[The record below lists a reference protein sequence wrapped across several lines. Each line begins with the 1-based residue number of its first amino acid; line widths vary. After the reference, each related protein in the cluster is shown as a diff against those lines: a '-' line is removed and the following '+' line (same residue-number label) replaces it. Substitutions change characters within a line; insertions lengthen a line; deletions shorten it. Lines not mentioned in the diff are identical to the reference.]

1 MIPEKQVFVK
11 YGLLPERIFCVVLDS
26 VLTWFRTEKR
36 LIMDIKAV
44 NRKGSDCYKWD
55 SVSEIYGEE
64 DILPLWVADMDF
76 RSPECV
82 VEAIKARA
90 DHGVFGYSILPED
103 YFSAVTD
110 WLKYRHGIDV
120 RKEWIVPVQGVVPAV
135 NMVIQE
141 FTSEGDSVLVQ
152 QPVYY
157 PFMSGTENNGRRVL
171 SSDLVFMDGRYSI
184 DFDDFEEKASR
195 PETKLFILCS
205 PHNPV
210 GRVWTEQELEKMI
223 TICRKHGVTV
233 LSDEIHS
240 DLVWPGNVH
249 HPSLSAA
256 GAMDCTITCYAP
268 SKTFNQPGLNA
279 AYMVI
284 PDEELRRAM
293 KKRLEKNWISR
304 LNVFGPVAQTAAY
317 RGGREWLENVMEYI
331 RGSMEMCMDFFKK
344 ELPQARP
351 VKPEATYLLWVD
363 MRDLCPAE
371 ELTDILRHKARVALD
386 EGEMFGP
393 AGAGFARIN
402 TGCSRELLLEA
413 LKRIK
418 AAFTELI

>member
-1 MIPEKQVFVK
+1 
-11 YGLLPERIFCVVLDS
+11 
-26 VLTWFRTEKR
+26 
-36 LIMDIKAV
+36 MDIKTV
-44 NRKGSDCYKWD
+44 NRKCSGCYKWD

-76 RSPECV
+76 PSPECV
-82 VEAIKARA
+82 IEAIKARA

-103 YFSAVTD
+103 YFPALAD
-110 WLKYRHGIDV
+110 WLKSRHGLDV
-120 RKEWIVPVQGVVPAV
+120 RKEWIVPVQGVVPAI

-141 FTSEGDSVLVQ
+141 FTGEGDGVLVQ

-157 PFMSGTENNGRRVL
+157 PFMKGAENNGRKVI
-171 SSDLVFMDGRYSI
+171 SSDLIFRDGRYFP

-223 TICRKHGVTV
+223 GICRKHGVLV

-249 HPSLSAA
+249 HPSLIVA
-256 GAMDCTITCYAP
+256 GAGDCTITCYSP

-284 PDEELRRAM
+284 PDEGLRRAM

-331 RGSMEMCMDFFKK
+331 QDNMKVAIDFFEK
-344 ELPQARP
+344 ELPDAQA

-363 MRDLCPAE
+363 MRKLCPADK
-371 ELTDILRHKARVALD
+371 LTDILRHRARVALD
-386 EGEMFGP
+386 EGEMFGRP
-393 AGAGFARIN
+393 GEGFARIN
-402 TGCSRELLLEA
+402 LGCSRELLLEA
-413 LKRIK
+413 LNRIK
-418 AAFTELI
+418 AAFREGV